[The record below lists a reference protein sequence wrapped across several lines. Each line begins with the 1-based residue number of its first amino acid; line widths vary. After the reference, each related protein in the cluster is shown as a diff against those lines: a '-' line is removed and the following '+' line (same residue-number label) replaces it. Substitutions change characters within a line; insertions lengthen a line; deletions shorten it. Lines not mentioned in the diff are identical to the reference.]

1 MTGGRVVW
9 MRHGVCRDGEHR
21 PHAHARPDSA
31 LTAGGAA
38 QVVCTARE
46 LLDGSLRPVTVLCS
60 PLPRAQDTARI
71 VAATLGVTARPPSD
85 VLAEWR
91 APSCVLGLGPAEYP
105 PEYRSWREERL
116 DQTDTALPGGE
127 SVAAFADRAR
137 LAKVLADEAAASG
150 TVVICSHR
158 LLIGA
163 VAALAHGLTDPAA
176 LFGAACSFTL
186 AHASTWISA
195 DGPAIRRR
203 GLPRPAVQRGWR
215 G

>member
-1 MTGGRVVW
+1 MTERGGVW

-31 LTAGGAA
+31 LIARGAA
-38 QVVCTARE
+38 QAANRARE
-46 LLDGSLRPVTVLCS
+46 MLDGLLRPVTVLCS
-60 PLPRAQDTARI
+60 PLPRAQDTARV
-71 VAATLGVTARPPSD
+71 VATVLGGTVRPPSD

-105 PEYRSWREERL
+105 PEYRSWREARL
-116 DQTDTALPGGE
+116 DQPNTALPGGE
-127 SVAAFADRAR
+127 SIAAFASRAR
-137 LAKVLADEAAASG
+137 LAVDMADEAAASC
-150 TVVICSHR
+150 TVVVCSHR

-163 VAALAHGLTDPAA
+163 VAALAHGLDDPAA
-176 LFGAACSFTL
+176 LFSAACSFPL
-186 AHASTWISA
+186 AYASTWPAA

-203 GLPRPAVQRGWR
+203 GLPRPEAQRGWR